1 MADIVTFDYDG
12 YGETLDKDTRDTL
25 ALDAENAG
33 DTDEFTDVQRHEGRR
48 AKVRRLV
55 VLRGSHTSEISGP
68 PIMETR

>member
-1 MADIVTFDYDG
+1 MTDTVTFDYDG
-12 YGETLDKDTRDTL
+12 YGENIGWLDPETQAAL
-25 ALDAENAG
+25 LDAKNAENW
-33 DTDEFTDVQRHEGRR
+33 ESEGGSVKRR